1 MEFVLG
7 FLIAVAIGITGVGA
21 GIITAPV
28 LILFFHM
35 PPAHAVGT
43 ALAFGVAVK
52 LLVVPLQL
60 YRKQVN
66 FRVLGYMLAGGL
78 PGVLLGSVLLAKL
91 NTPGRQ
97 GILYATLGSTIVL
110 MAAVNLYRLWLRPA
124 YKPVHDRSRWLPLIT
139 LPIGAEVG
147 FSSAGAGALG
157 SLVLLAITPLTAA
170 EVVGTDLFFG
180 LCVAL
185 VGSGFQLTAG
195 NYDSLI
201 LTRLIIGGLL
211 GAVAGT
217 YLATIAPQRVFRAA
231 LSVWLISLGIQLCW
245 NGVSRW

>member
-1 MEFVLG
+1 MEIVLG

-28 LILFFHM
+28 LILFFHL

-43 ALAFGVAVK
+43 ALAFAVAVK
-52 LLVVPLQL
+52 LLVVPMQI

-78 PGVLLGSVLLAKL
+78 PGVLIGSMLLAKL
-91 NTPGRQ
+91 NTPARQ
-97 GILYATLGSTIVL
+97 GILYAVLGSTIVL

-124 YKPVHDRSRWLPLIT
+124 SRPIQDGSRWLPLVT

-157 SLVLLAITPLTAA
+157 SLALLVITPLTAA
-170 EVVGTDLFFG
+170 QVVGTDLFFG
-180 LCVAL
+180 LCVSL
-185 VGSGFQLTAG
+185 VGSGFQLSAG

-201 LTRLIIGGLL
+201 LTRLVIGGLA

-217 YLATIAPQRVFRAA
+217 YLAAVAPQRAFRVA
-231 LSVWLISLGIQLCW
+231 LSLWLISLGIQLCW
-245 NGVSRW
+245 NGVQH

>member
-1 MEFVLG
+1 MEIVLG

-28 LILFFHM
+28 LILFFHL

-43 ALAFGVAVK
+43 ALAFAVAVK
-52 LLVVPLQL
+52 LLVVPMQI

-78 PGVLLGSVLLAKL
+78 PGVLIGSMLLAKL
-91 NTPGRQ
+91 NTPARQ
-97 GILYATLGSTIVL
+97 GILYAVLGSTIVL

-124 YKPVHDRSRWLPLIT
+124 SRPIQDGSRWLPLVT

-170 EVVGTDLFFG
+170 QVVGTDLFFG
-180 LCVAL
+180 LCLSL
-185 VGSGFQLTAG
+185 VGSGFQLSAG
-195 NYDSLI
+195 NYDPAI
-201 LTRLIIGGLL
+201 LTKLIIGGVA
-211 GAVAGT
+211 GAFAGT
-217 YLATIAPQRVFRAA
+217 YLATVAPQRVLRVA
-231 LSVWLISLGIQLCW
+231 LSLWLISLGIQLCW
-245 NGVSRW
+245 NGVQH

>member
-1 MEFVLG
+1 MEIVLG

-35 PPAHAVGT
+35 PPAHAVGS

-52 LLVVPLQL
+52 LLVVPMQL

-78 PGVLLGSVLLAKL
+78 PGVAIGSVLLAKL
-91 NTPGRQ
+91 NTPARQ
-97 GILYATLGSTIVL
+97 GILFAALGSTIVL
-110 MAAVNLYRLWLRPA
+110 MAALNLYRLWLRPA
-124 YKPVHDRSRWLPLIT
+124 HLPGPDRTTWLPLVT

-170 EVVGTDLFFG
+170 QVVGTDLFFG
-180 LCVAL
+180 LCVSL
-185 VGSGFQLTAG
+185 VGSGFQLSAG
-195 NYDSLI
+195 NYDPLI
-201 LTRLIIGGLL
+201 LTRLIIGGLA
-211 GAVAGT
+211 GAIAGT
-217 YLATIAPQRVFRAA
+217 YLATIAPQRVFRVA

-245 NGVSRW
+245 SGFNHW